1 MTHPSPT
8 RRSSDLSCVSIREC
22 TRELG
27 RHHFFSQCHQMQRA
41 DQWLTGDF
49 LDDVA
54 VYPEPERFGHLIIL
68 ELIGQHDQMRIR
80 KPLLQFAAIVC
91 SEMVRPIVYDDDVTA
106 LLFRTSHWSVLLA
119 RILEGGGYSE
129 VFVG

>member
-41 DQWLTGDF
+41 DQCLTGDF
-49 LDDVA
+49 LDEVA

-68 ELIGQHDQMRIR
+68 ELIAQHDQMLLR
-80 KPLLQFAAIVC
+80 KPLLPFAALGC
-91 SEMVRPIVYDDDVTA
+91 SDMVRPLATDADVTA
-106 LLFRTSHWSVLLA
+106 PRFRTRQWSSEE
-119 RILEGGGYSE
+119 RRGGKECVSRLR
-129 VFVG
+129 

>member
-1 MTHPSPT
+1 
-8 RRSSDLSCVSIREC
+8 
-22 TRELG
+22 
-27 RHHFFSQCHQMQRA
+27 MQRA

-106 LLFRTSHWSVLLA
+106 LLFRTSQWSVQLA
-119 RILEGGGYSE
+119 RILDGGGYSE
-129 VFVG
+129 IGRAHVSPVTNAHLVSRLLLAKKYEKHTKYNLLN